1 MDKSPKRAQTYWLS
15 EEEMMKLNC
24 SLLLL
29 VIFVSCGA
37 AVSAQPGNASDT
49 NGRIIEQAPYQ
60 LPGYDQLPDGFKQIY
75 SRETVEKIRNDP
87 QLELWK
93 IKYMSDGLKIVGFI
107 YRPKTTTAQ
116 KLPAVIYNHG
126 GLADGLIGTENY
138 NYLYEMHR
146 YAAEGFVVLASQF
159 RGIGGSEGKDEAGGA
174 DTNDVM
180 NLIPLAQTLG
190 YVDMNR
196 LYMWG
201 FSRGAIMTLQA
212 MRRGAPLKAAAVV
225 GAPTDYTPLENNPNF
240 MRFARSTFPDF
251 DARKDEHLKSRSALL
266 WANELNVPLLI
277 LQGGADPGVDPR
289 QAMALAGKLQE
300 FGRIYALVIYAKD
313 DHGVNQNA
321 EDRMSRTIDWFK
333 NVRTM
338 SIAQAIRK
346 TLDEQGAEAAIKLYY
361 ELKRTKADTYDFS
374 ERELNLLGYALLG
387 GGEVQKA
394 IEIFKLNV
402 AVYPQ
407 AFNTYDSLGEAYL
420 AAGQRE
426 LAVRN
431 YRKSLEL
438 NPQNT
443 NATDVLKR
451 IGEK

>member
-1 MDKSPKRAQTYWLS
+1 
-15 EEEMMKLNC
+15 MKVKC

-29 VIFVSCGA
+29 LAALFLCGTA
-37 AVSAQPGNASDT
+37 APAQTDSAANAAD
-49 NGRIIEQAPYQ
+49 GRIVEQTLYQ
-60 LPGYDQLPDGFKQIY
+60 LPTYEQLPDRHKRTY
-75 SRETVEKIRNDP
+75 SRETVLKIKNDA

-107 YRPKTTTAQ
+107 YKPKVTTGN
-116 KLPAVIYNHG
+116 KLPVIIFNRG
-126 GLADGLIGTENY
+126 GLADGAISPENY
-138 NYLYEMHR
+138 NYFYEMHR
-146 YAAEGFVVLASQF
+146 YASEGFVVLASQY
-159 RGIGGSEGKDEAGGA
+159 RGTDGSEGKDEAGGA

-180 NLIPLAQTLG
+180 NLFPLARSLG

-196 LYMWG
+196 VFMWG

-212 MRRGAPLKAAAVV
+212 IRRGAPLRAAAVV
-225 GAPTDYTPLENNPNF
+225 GAPSDNTLLQNTPNF
-240 MRFARSTFPDF
+240 QRFARATYPDYE
-251 DARKDEHLKSRSALL
+251 ARREEHLKSRSAIF
-266 WANELNVPLLI
+266 WADQLNVPLLI
-277 LQGGADPGVDPR
+277 MHGGADPGTAPA
-289 QAMALAGKLQE
+289 QAMALAQKLQE
-300 FGRIYALVIYAKD
+300 LGHLYELVIYARD
-313 DHGVNQNA
+313 DHPVSLNA
-321 EDRMSRTIDWFK
+321 EDRLSRTLDWFK

-346 TLDEQGAEAAIKLYY
+346 TLDEQGAESAIKLYY
-361 ELKRTKADTYDFS
+361 DLRKNKPETYDFS
-374 ERELNLLGYALLG
+374 ERELNLLGYSLLG
-387 GGEVQKA
+387 SGEAQKA

-402 AVYPQ
+402 AVYPA

-426 LAVRN
+426 LAVKN

-443 NATDVLKR
+443 NASDALAR